1 LVAPDVIATAAHC
14 LAGENI
20 TALRFV
26 FGYSMRDPVT
36 PKLVIPN
43 RDIYQAR
50 AVIAWQLDNKTGSDW
65 ALIRLDR
72 PVTNH
77 RIARI
82 RQAGTIRNGQ
92 AVHAIGYPLGLPA
105 KLAPGTVQSN
115 TASSFFRSDIPSYP
129 GNSGSPVFHSRTH
142 AVEGL
147 LTRGRGGEPVKQGAC
162 NVAHATGS
170 VATRTSAFAHALST
184 LRSNP

>member
-1 LVAPDVIATAAHC
+1 MAPDVIATAAHC

-129 GNSGSPVFHSRTH
+129 GNSGSPVFHSTTH
-142 AVEGL
+142 ALEGIIL
-147 LTRGRGGEPVKQGAC
+147 GGNGQRLVRQGDCVVTR
-162 NVAHATGS
+162 ATAS
-170 VATRTSAFAHALST
+170 VATRASAFATALPT